1 MYIKEYFYYYKMNF
15 SELKDKLQGP
25 IYSIITP
32 FTETEDIDYKSLG
45 NYIEYLYKGGARI
58 FYAMAFN
65 TRYLIMTNKEIMDIN
80 KFIIKKVK
88 LLNDDN
94 IVIVGDPL
102 NCSTKTSIEFAKHAR
117 DNGADVISLIYR
129 AYLFF
134 DEHVYNHYKAVADAV
149 PDIGIL
155 VHEMPFMK
163 GIPQYQDGT
172 WSLGLIDKLANIHS
186 VIAMKEDAKQD
197 DYTRQVVDLISDR
210 VAIVVSGNGLQQW
223 SKVSDKCAAWLTGIG
238 NLWPKK
244 ELEFYEA
251 HLKGDK
257 EKCDQIIE
265 KIEKPF
271 FWVKDNLSWHLGIK
285 SALKILGIM
294 ERYERMPYQP
304 LNEKQHKI
312 VKEVVDKINI

>member
-1 MYIKEYFYYYKMNF
+1 MNF
-15 SELKDKLQGP
+15 TDFNSLKNKLKGP

-32 FTETEDIDYKSLG
+32 FTDTENIDYKSLST
-45 NYIEYLYKGGARI
+45 YIEYLYKGGARI

-65 TRYLIMTNKEIMDIN
+65 TRYLLMNNREIMDIN
-80 KFIIKKVK
+80 QFIIKKVK
-88 LLNDDN
+88 SLDETN

-102 NCSTKTSIEFAKHAR
+102 NCSTKTSIEFAQHAR

-134 DEHVYNHYKAVADAV
+134 DEHVYNHYKTVADAV

-163 GIPQYQDGT
+163 GIPQHQDGT
-172 WSLGLIDKLANIHS
+172 WSLDLIDKLANIPS
-186 VIAMKEDAKQD
+186 VVAMKEDAKQD
-197 DYTRQVVDLISDR
+197 DYTRKVVDLISDR

-238 NLWPKK
+238 NLWPKT

-251 HLKGDK
+251 HLQGDTK
-257 EKCDQIIE
+257 TCNRIIE
-265 KIEKPF
+265 NIEKPF

-285 SALKILGIM
+285 SALKTLGIM
-294 ERYERMPYQP
+294 ERHERMPYQP
-304 LNEKQHKI
+304 LNDEQHQK
-312 VKEVVDKINI
+312 VKEILEGIEINN

>member
-1 MYIKEYFYYYKMNF
+1 MNF
-15 SELKDKLQGP
+15 TDFNSLKNKLKGP

-32 FTETEDIDYKSLG
+32 FTDTENIDYKSLST
-45 NYIEYLYKGGARI
+45 YIEYLYKGGARI

-65 TRYLIMTNKEIMDIN
+65 TRYLLMNNREIMDIN
-80 KFIIKKVK
+80 QFIIKKVK
-88 LLNDDN
+88 SLDETN

-134 DEHVYNHYKAVADAV
+134 DEHVYNHYKTVADAV

-163 GIPQYQDGT
+163 GIPQHQDGT
-172 WSLGLIDKLANIHS
+172 WSLDLIDKLANIPS
-186 VIAMKEDAKQD
+186 VVAMKEDAKQD
-197 DYTRQVVDLISDR
+197 DYTRKVVDLISDR

-238 NLWPKK
+238 NLWPKT

-251 HLKGDK
+251 HLQGDTK
-257 EKCDQIIE
+257 TCNRIIE
-265 KIEKPF
+265 NIEKPF

-285 SALKILGIM
+285 SALKTLGIM
-294 ERYERMPYQP
+294 ERHERMPYQP
-304 LNEKQHKI
+304 LNDEQHEK
-312 VKEVVDKINI
+312 VKEIVEGIEINN

>member
-1 MYIKEYFYYYKMNF
+1 MNF
-15 SELKDKLQGP
+15 TDFDSLKNKLRGP

-32 FTETEDIDYKSLG
+32 FTDTENIDYKSLSK
-45 NYIEYLYKGGARI
+45 YIEYLYKEGARI

-65 TRYLIMTNKEIMDIN
+65 TRYLLMNNREIMDIN
-80 KFIIKKVK
+80 QFIIKKVK
-88 LLNDDN
+88 SLDKNN

-134 DEHVYNHYKAVADAV
+134 DEHVYNHYKTVADAV

-163 GIPQYQDGT
+163 GIPQHQDGT
-172 WSLGLIDKLANIHS
+172 WSLGLIDKLANIPS
-186 VIAMKEDAKQD
+186 VVAMKEDAKQD
-197 DYTRQVVDLISDR
+197 DYTRKVVDLISDR

-238 NLWPKK
+238 NLWPKT

-251 HLKGDK
+251 HLQGDTK
-257 EKCDQIIE
+257 TCNHIIE
-265 KIEKPF
+265 NIEKPF

-285 SALKILGIM
+285 SALKTLGIM
-294 ERYERMPYQP
+294 ERHERMPYQP
-304 LNEKQHKI
+304 LNDEQHQK
-312 VKEVVDKINI
+312 VKEILEGIEINN